1 MPAAR
6 KLCGAAVCALALLSA
21 PAATEAKEVYTLEL
35 PKFLKGY
42 WNVAIGA
49 AADVGATRGHLEF
62 EQDPADRDS
71 LIADYYEFPIEGE
84 SSRRKIRETEDDAA
98 LKTSPE
104 GAVLMGRVQVLLGSP
119 SAGTLLFTPAG
130 DEGEAEELFH
140 FSYTRNTNMLHT
152 AQGIVKSPLE
162 ALGYSAFQST
172 IVAANHIQVTGFGKS
187 DVEDKFMVTTLSA
200 KKGVAESKQE
210 SFLSKWAPSALVFVF
225 FIASK
230 FLRKKYGKGSDFMK
244 ERQGMAPKARTMPP
258 PAQKKND

>member
-1 MPAAR
+1 MGR
-6 KLCGAAVCALALLSA
+6 SLLIGALALLGA
-21 PAATEAKEVYTLEL
+21 PAATHAKEVYTLEL

-49 AADVGATRGHLEF
+49 TADVGATRGHLEF

-84 SSRRKIRETEDDAA
+84 TSRRQIRETEGNAE

-104 GAVLMGRVQVLLGSP
+104 GAVLMGRLSVLLGSP

-130 DEGEAEELFH
+130 DEGEPEQLFH
-140 FSYTRNTNMLHT
+140 FSYNRNTNMLHT
-152 AQGIVKSPLE
+152 AQGVVQGAAE

-172 IVAANHIQVTGFGKS
+172 IVAANHIQVTGFGQI
-187 DVEDKFMVTTLSA
+187 EDTFMVTTMSA

-210 SFLSKWAPSALVFVF
+210 SFISKWGPSALVFVF

-258 PAQKKND
+258 PARKKEE